1 MHSIWFLVCPYIS
14 NFASFIGSESVHN
27 LFYSLLFSKTVY
39 WSASILLSK
48 TCSLYFLYCVCLLT
62 HRFLRR
68 HIFLYLFCEVAH
80 CKVVRYARYVTFLLY
95 LCWEV
100 AHCKVVQR
108 SCYVTFFLYICW
120 EVAHCKVV
128 QRSCYVTFFLYLFW
142 AVAHCN
148 VFSLFFAWL
157 FQVFVNFPVQYLQL
171 HSYSLHIQY
180 KSTTITLTTIW

>member
-108 SCYVTFFLYICW
+108 SCYVTFFLY
-120 EVAHCKVV
+120 
-128 QRSCYVTFFLYLFW
+128 LFW